1 VHKAAF
7 SLECLLGHDPN
18 GPDSPPLAWGRQPP
32 RRGST
37 RKSLFAQLNGLG
49 LFFVVCAVIGKLFA
63 LVVKLQSSG
72 TISMDSAVGAQGK
85 VYISI
90 PAQGTGRVL
99 VTVHN
104 SLREYDAA
112 SVDQAA
118 IATDT
123 PIRVVW
129 VGKVLIVSRHR
140 GDERWLPRAGLR
152 CSAGQLSAGAKGI
165 RDRCTGAARFD
176 GGKDLAVDCGVQG
189 VLQDEHN
196 GGHIA

>member
-1 VHKAAF
+1 MK
-7 SLECLLGHDPN
+7 
-18 GPDSPPLAWGRQPP
+18 
-32 RRGST
+32 T
-37 RKSLFAQLNGLG
+37 LFAQLNGLE
-49 LFFVVCAVIGKLFA
+49 LFFLVCAVIGGVFVLIRLVSQFLGADHSLDGGIDVDGTGLDAHHTDSDIGFRILSVHGLTSFMMMFGLVGLALHRQSGMGTLVSMAGAVAAGLACVWIIGKLFA

-72 TISMDSAVGAQGK
+72 TIRMDSAVGAQGK

-129 VGKVLIVSRHR
+129 VDGNVLVV
-140 GDERWLPRAGLR
+140 ER
-152 CSAGQLSAGAKGI
+152 I
-165 RDRCTGAARFD
+165 
-176 GGKDLAVDCGVQG
+176 
-189 VLQDEHN
+189 
-196 GGHIA
+196 

>member
-1 VHKAAF
+1 MK
-7 SLECLLGHDPN
+7 
-18 GPDSPPLAWGRQPP
+18 
-32 RRGST
+32 T
-37 RKSLFAQLNGLG
+37 LFAQLNGLE
-49 LFFVVCAVIGKLFA
+49 LFFVVCAVIGGVFVLIRLVSQFLGTDHSLDGGIDVDGPGLDAHHTDSDIGFRILSVHGLTSFMMMFGLVGLALHRQSGMGTFVSMGGAVAAGLACVWIIGKLFA

-118 IATDT
+118 IETDT

-129 VGKVLIVSRHR
+129 VDGNVLVV
-140 GDERWLPRAGLR
+140 ER
-152 CSAGQLSAGAKGI
+152 I
-165 RDRCTGAARFD
+165 
-176 GGKDLAVDCGVQG
+176 
-189 VLQDEHN
+189 
-196 GGHIA
+196 

>member
-1 VHKAAF
+1 MSIILEQLTKRYDGHPVVNNV
-7 SLECLLGHDPN
+7 SLEVSDGEFFVLLGPT
-18 GPDSPPLAWGRQPP
+18 GAGKTTTLRIVA
-32 RRGST
+32 
-37 RKSLFAQLNGLG
+37 GLE
-49 LFFVVCAVIGKLFA
+49 K
-63 LVVKLQSSG
+63 QDSG

-118 IATDT
+118 IETDT

-129 VGKVLIVSRHR
+129 VDGNVLVV
-140 GDERWLPRAGLR
+140 ER
-152 CSAGQLSAGAKGI
+152 I
-165 RDRCTGAARFD
+165 
-176 GGKDLAVDCGVQG
+176 
-189 VLQDEHN
+189 
-196 GGHIA
+196 

>member
-1 VHKAAF
+1 MK
-7 SLECLLGHDPN
+7 
-18 GPDSPPLAWGRQPP
+18 
-32 RRGST
+32 T
-37 RKSLFAQLNGLG
+37 LFAQLNGLE
-49 LFFVVCAVIGKLFA
+49 LFFVVCAVIGGVFVLIRLVGQFLGAGHSLDGGIDVDGPGLDAHHADSDIGFRILSVHGLTSFMMMFGLVGLALHRQSGMGTVVSMAGAMAAGLASVWIIGKLFA

-72 TISMDSAVGAQGK
+72 TISIESAVGAQGK

-118 IATDT
+118 IASDT

-129 VGKVLIVSRHR
+129 VDGNVLVV
-140 GDERWLPRAGLR
+140 ER
-152 CSAGQLSAGAKGI
+152 I
-165 RDRCTGAARFD
+165 
-176 GGKDLAVDCGVQG
+176 
-189 VLQDEHN
+189 
-196 GGHIA
+196 